1 MTLPSKREMVIRHL
15 SQTLNATRRELK
27 ELVRT
32 TRDEEFNALMA
43 EVRQA
48 DPRLQI
54 REVDTD
60 YEWYYLA
67 KFLGGPLT
75 PPKNLVRG
83 KKERRC

>member
-1 MTLPSKREMVIRHL
+1 MTAPSKGELVLRHL

-54 REVDTD
+54 REVGTD

-67 KFLGGPLT
+67 KFLGGPLAS
-75 PPKNLVRG
+75 PKNLVRG
-83 KKERRC
+83 EKEPRC